1 MKKVIGIM
9 LTAAMILSLAACGSS
24 SPAPATTAAPAAT
37 EAATTAGPA
46 ATTAA
51 PAETEAAATEAAP
64 ETIKIG
70 VLLPYSGG
78 SAKNGELE
86 SLGIELY
93 TELFNKNGG
102 VKSMGGAQIEL
113 VKADST
119 SVAEVGATEFQKL
132 VEVEKVAAVLG
143 PINSPVA
150 AVTMPLADRYKIP
163 YLIVNSGSD
172 TLTQEKYQYSFRAN
186 VADCKALGMYQDFFN
201 YLKDEKGYEVKKLI
215 CVHSNDDWGTG
226 TANVMETVCKEMGI
240 QCDRESFSPG
250 TTDFSTI
257 VNKIKAGGYDIVYM
271 SPNGVNE
278 AALFATTMNEYDCHT
293 PTIGGGG
300 GWIIAEFNEM
310 SHGLGNE
317 SFCFVTAFS
326 KDVLDIKPK
335 ANEVADIIYERTG
348 NTVQDNTANGF
359 MDAGILYE
367 AIEQAGS
374 TDADAIVKAL
384 EDMDMPS
391 DHMALALHPYDSVSF
406 GDYDPGF
413 GYPMMYHENQTST
426 PSITQILDGEYRLV
440 WPIPEGFESP
450 IVWPSNP
457 FSD

>member
-1 MKKVIGIM
+1 MASFEKEANMKRRNQVI
-9 LTAAMILSLAACGSS
+9 
-24 SPAPATTAAPAAT
+24 
-37 EAATTAGPA
+37 
-46 ATTAA
+46 
-51 PAETEAAATEAAP
+51 AAALTMLMAVSAAVP
-64 ETIKIG
+64 AFAESTDTIKIG

-93 TELFNKNGG
+93 TELFNDNGG
-102 VKSMGGAQIEL
+102 VQSLGGAKIEL

-132 VEVEKVAAVLG
+132 VEVEKVVAVLG

-163 YLIVNSGSD
+163 YLIVNSGAD
-172 TLTQEKYQYSFRAN
+172 TLTQDEYKYSFRAN
-186 VADCKALGMYQDFFN
+186 VADCKALAMYKDFFT
-201 YLKDEKGYEVKKLI
+201 YLKDEKDYEVKKLI

-226 TANVMETVCKEMGI
+226 TANVMETVCNDMGI

-278 AALFATTMNEYDCHT
+278 ASLFATTMNEYDCHV

-310 SHGLGNE
+310 CNGLGNE

-326 KDVLDIKPK
+326 KDVLDIKPQ
-335 ANEVADIIYERTG
+335 AQEIADIIQERTG

-374 TDADAIVKAL
+374 TDADAIVEAL
-384 EDMDMPS
+384 ENIDIPG
-391 DHMALALHPYDSVSF
+391 DHLALSLHPYDNVTF

-440 WPIPEGFESP
+440 WPLPEGFESP

-457 FSD
+457 FSSK